1 MSTRDS
7 LQDIF
12 EAVPPHYDL
21 INHIFTFGLDNKWR
35 EKIAKICLTFQPEM
49 VLDLCCGTGELTI
62 DLADLS
68 KGKLTIIGLDYSKP
82 MIDKAV
88 GKTKLYSRS
97 SKIDFVEGDASKLP
111 FSDNSFDCVVI
122 AFAFR
127 NLTYRSK
134 LALPHVTEV
143 IRVLK
148 KGGRYIIVE
157 SSQPGPRIIRFT
169 YKLYLRYFVY
179 WLGYLIS
186 GNKSA
191 YNYLANSAANYFA
204 PREINNMLTNA
215 GFSSVLQIPLFLG
228 ATCIHIAQK

>member
-21 INHIFTFGLDNKWR
+21 INHIFTFGLDNRWR
-35 EKIAKICLTFQPEM
+35 EKIAKICLTFQPER
-49 VLDLCCGTGELTI
+49 VLDLCCGTGELSI

-68 KGKLTIIGLDYSKP
+68 QSRLAIISLDYSKP
-82 MIDKAV
+82 MIAKALV
-88 GKTKLYSRS
+88 KTKSYPRS
-97 SKIDFVEGDASKLP
+97 SKIDFVEGDASELP
-111 FSDNSFDCVVI
+111 FSDNSFDCVDI

-127 NLTYRSK
+127 NLTYRNK
-134 LALPHVTEV
+134 LAAPHLTEV

-157 SSQPGPRIIRFT
+157 SSQPGPRIIRFV

-186 GNKSA
+186 GNKAA
-191 YNYLANSAANYFA
+191 YKYLVNSAANYYT
-204 PREINNMLTNA
+204 PREINDMLTNA